1 MNNLQ
6 QIWEKQ
12 KSFQL
17 NFFDPENITEEERIK
32 LTKEFILCAHRELS
46 EILNETPW
54 KLHRSNKKEYNKE
67 HVQEEIIDTFKFL
80 LNICILQEFTPESFE
95 KLFYKKS
102 EIVEKR
108 YVEEMSENNKQL
120 KLPFIENE

>member
-12 KSFQL
+12 KSFQK
-17 NFFDPENITEEERIK
+17 NFFDLDNMTEEERIR

-54 KLHRSNKKEYNKE
+54 KLHRVNTKEYNIE
-67 HVQEEIIDTFKFL
+67 HVHEEIIDTFKFL
-80 LNICILQEFTPESFE
+80 LNICILQGLTPDLFE
-95 KLFYKKS
+95 TLFFKKS
-102 EIVEKR
+102 DIVEKR
-108 YVEEMSENNKQL
+108 YAEEIGENSKQM
-120 KLPFIENE
+120 KLPFKENE

>member
-17 NFFDPENITEEERIK
+17 NFFDPENISEEERIK
-32 LTKEFILCAHRELS
+32 LTKEYILSVHRELG
-46 EILNETPW
+46 EILNVIPW
-54 KLHRSNKKEYNKE
+54 KLHRANTKEYNKE

-80 LNICILQEFTPESFE
+80 LNICILQGLTPESFE
-95 KLFYKKS
+95 ELFYKKS

-108 YVEEMSENNKQL
+108 YADEMGENNKQL
-120 KLPFIENE
+120 KLPFIENA

>member
-12 KSFQL
+12 KSFQK
-17 NFFDPENITEEERIK
+17 NFFDPENISEEERIK
-32 LTKEFILCAHRELS
+32 LTKEYILSVHRELG
-46 EILNETPW
+46 EILNVIPW
-54 KLHRSNKKEYNKE
+54 KLHRANTKEYNKE

-80 LNICILQEFTPESFE
+80 LNICILQGLTPESFE
-95 KLFYKKS
+95 ELFYKKS

-108 YVEEMSENNKQL
+108 YADEMGENNKQL
-120 KLPFIENE
+120 KLPFIENA

>member
-6 QIWEKQ
+6 RIWEKQ
-12 KSFQL
+12 KSFQK
-17 NFFDPENITEEERIK
+17 NFFDPENISEEERIK
-32 LTKEFILCAHRELS
+32 LTKEYILSVHRELG
-46 EILNETPW
+46 EILNVIPW
-54 KLHRSNKKEYNKE
+54 KLHRANTKEYNKE

-80 LNICILQEFTPESFE
+80 LNICILQGLTPESFE
-95 KLFYKKS
+95 ELFYKKS

-108 YVEEMSENNKQL
+108 YADEMGENSKQL